1 MAEGQWAGGS
11 VSAREDCRLFA
22 ADALLWCL
30 LCCCPVACCA
40 APLPLPYLSSCP
52 LLPTVCPC
60 LSLSASVSPRSCSAV
75 IDVLIVGVGAQG
87 VSAAYHL
94 AKADQRVLG
103 LERYTIAHA
112 NASSHG
118 ETRITRLAYWEHPA
132 YVPLLRRSFA
142 LFAELEAE
150 TGEKLFHQTGSM
162 DVGPE
167 TEATFQGSLL
177 SCQTHG
183 LEHEVMTPDELA
195 ARFPAWRVPAH
206 YRACFQPAGGMLF
219 PEKIIAATA
228 RLAKKHGAEIR
239 ENTEVTDIIPTGDG
253 VTVLTS
259 DGQRFRGRKVL
270 LCAGA
275 WLGSLVAKS
284 ALGLSSPRLRRL
296 SALLRPERQVVTWY
310 EPTAEALSASLFEP
324 ARHPVWVATLNGS
337 HYYGFPLLRGA
348 SPGVKIGRYHHAFEA
363 LDSEAQL
370 NDLHSRQRTTHSD
383 RTYTDEFMRRM
394 FTGLKAGPEDA
405 VLKSSTCLFTNTPDE
420 HFIIDPLV
428 DAAFPQ
434 VMFLSACSG
443 HGFKFS
449 SVIGEIIAG
458 FVTKGAEAVE
468 KDLPVRW
475 LDAGRLLGDREAMQT
490 LDPHIEMKAKQIAL
504 SKL

>member
-1 MAEGQWAGGS
+1 M
-11 VSAREDCRLFA
+11 
-22 ADALLWCL
+22 
-30 LCCCPVACCA
+30 
-40 APLPLPYLSSCP
+40 Y
-52 LLPTVCPC
+52 
-60 LSLSASVSPRSCSAV
+60 
-75 IDVLIVGVGAQG
+75 DVLIVGVGAQG

-94 AKADQRVLG
+94 AKAGQRVLG
-103 LERYTIAHA
+103 LERYSIAHA
-112 NASSHG
+112 NGSSHG

-132 YVPLLRRSFA
+132 YVPLLRRSFT

-150 TGEKLFHQTGSM
+150 AGEKLFHQTGSM

-183 LEHEVMTPDELA
+183 LEHEVLTPEQLS
-195 ARFPAWRVPAH
+195 ARFPAWRVPSH

-219 PEKIIAATA
+219 PEKIVAATA
-228 RLAKKHGAEIR
+228 RLARKHGAELR
-239 ENTEVTDIIPTGDG
+239 ENTEVTDVIPTGEG

-296 SALLRPERQVVTWY
+296 SAMLRPERQVVTWY
-310 EPTAEALSASLFEP
+310 EPTAEALSQSLFDP
-324 ARHPVWVATLNGS
+324 DRHPVWVATVS
-337 HYYGFPLLRGA
+337 RAHYYGFPLLAGG
-348 SPGVKIGRYHHAFEA
+348 SPGVKIGRYHHAFES
-363 LDSEAQL
+363 LDTEGQL
-370 NDLHSRQRTTHSD
+370 NDLQGRQRITQSD
-383 RTYTDEFMRRM
+383 RTYTDQFMQSM
-394 FTGLKAGPEDA
+394 FRGLKAAPSDP
-405 VLKSSTCLFTNTPDE
+405 VLKSSTCMFTNTPDE
-420 HFIIDPLV
+420 HFIIDPAV
-428 DAAFPQ
+428 DSNFPQ
-434 VMFLSACSG
+434 VLLVSACSG

-449 SVIGEIIAG
+449 SVIGEIVAG
-458 FVTKGAEAVE
+458 FVTKGAEEVE
-468 KDLPVRW
+468 KELPVRW
-475 LDAGRLLGDREAMQT
+475 LDAGRLLGDRESMQT